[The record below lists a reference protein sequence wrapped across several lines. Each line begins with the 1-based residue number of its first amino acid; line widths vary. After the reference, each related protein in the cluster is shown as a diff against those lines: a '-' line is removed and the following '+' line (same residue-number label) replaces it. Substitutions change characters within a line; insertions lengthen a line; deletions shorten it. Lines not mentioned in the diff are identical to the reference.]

1 MKTIGIVIRIVMLL
15 FGLIF
20 IINGIILTIV
30 GIVTRSSFALAIAN
44 VLVGVTFIV
53 LGAFLI
59 SRATKKNKNGERL
72 KVELWDEGGY
82 D

>member
-1 MKTIGIVIRIVMLL
+1 MKTNGIVIRIVMLL
-15 FGLIF
+15 FGCIF
-20 IINGIILTIV
+20 IINGIIRTIV
-30 GIVTRSSFALAIAN
+30 FGIVIRSSFAH

>member
-15 FGLIF
+15 FGCIF
-20 IINGIILTIV
+20 IISGIIRTIV
-30 GIVTRSSFALAIAN
+30 YGIVIRSSFAH

>member
-30 GIVTRSSFALAIAN
+30 GIVIRSSFAN

>member
-15 FGLIF
+15 FGYIF
-20 IINGIILTIV
+20 IISGIIRTIV
-30 GIVTRSSFALAIAN
+30 YGIVIRSSFAN

-59 SRATKKNKNGERL
+59 SRANKKNKNGEKVL
-72 KVELWDEGGY
+72 KVEWWDKGG
-82 D
+82 DAPR